1 MDHFALETDSLYKA
15 FQNGK
20 LHRNFMGYSS
30 SKTKLMIGLG
40 VSSISDSWLSFAQ
53 NVKNLEDYYQILEWG
68 KLPVYRG
75 HLLTDED
82 LIIRKHILNLMCQF
96 ETSWEND
103 DAYFEEIPEILIQLK
118 EMEKDGLVMIKDNI
132 IQVTDAGKPYV
143 RNICMAFDL
152 RLKRKAPETEL
163 FSMTI

>member
-1 MDHFALETDSLYKA
+1 M
-15 FQNGK
+15 
-20 LHRNFMGYSS
+20 
-30 SKTKLMIGLG
+30 
-40 VSSISDSWLSFAQ
+40 VSFAQ
-53 NVKNLEDYYQILEWG
+53 NVKNLEDYYQILEWD
-68 KLPVYRG
+68 KLPVFRG

-96 ETSWEND
+96 ETSWENNEN
-103 DAYFEEIPEILIQLK
+103 YFEEIPEILIQLK
-118 EMEKDGLVMIKDNI
+118 EMEKDGLVIIKDNI